1 MSRVA
6 IDWARLRTGA
16 IVMAVVVVVLWLI
29 EGVDTLTNHALDAF
43 GIRPWSIVGLDGI
56 VFAPLLHASFAHLA
70 ANSLP
75 LFVLG
80 TALWASGLRQWVVA
94 TVSGWVISG
103 ILAWLLTPIHYL
115 VLGASGVIFGWIT
128 YLIVRGFLSRRW
140 AHIVLGLVVALVYGS
155 VLLGVFPVST
165 GVSWQGHLGGAIGGV
180 LAAWLL
186 FRREGREP
194 APRRG
199 FA

>member
-1 MSRVA
+1 MSHVTF
-6 IDWARLRTGA
+6 DWRRLRTGA
-16 IVMAVVVVVLWLI
+16 IVMAAVVVVLWLI
-29 EGVDTLTNHALDAF
+29 EYVDTLTNHALDAF
-43 GIRPWSIVGLDGI
+43 GIRPWSLLGLDGI
-56 VFAPLLHASFAHLA
+56 LFAPLLHASFAHVA

-80 TALWASGLRQWVVA
+80 TVIWASGLRQWVVA
-94 TVSGWVISG
+94 TVTGWVTSG

-140 AHIVLGLVVALVYGS
+140 PHIVLGLVVAFLYGS
-155 VLLGVFPVST
+155 VLLGVFPMSA
-165 GVSWQGHLGGAIGGV
+165 GVSWQGHLGGALGGV

-186 FRREGREP
+186 FRHERE
-194 APRRG
+194 RRTRRVVI
-199 FA
+199 

>member
-1 MSRVA
+1 MSHVTF
-6 IDWARLRTGA
+6 DWRRLRTGA
-16 IVMAVVVVVLWLI
+16 IVMAAVVVVLWLI
-29 EGVDTLTNHALDAF
+29 EYVDTLTNHALDAF
-43 GIRPWSIVGLDGI
+43 GIRPWNLLGLDGI
-56 VFAPLLHASFAHLA
+56 VFAPLLHASFAHVA

-80 TALWASGLRQWVVA
+80 TVIWASGLRQWVVA
-94 TVSGWVISG
+94 TVTGWVTSG

-140 AHIVLGLVVALVYGS
+140 PHIVLGLVVAFLYGS
-155 VLLGVFPVST
+155 VLLGVFPMSA
-165 GVSWQGHLGGAIGGV
+165 GVSWQGHLGGALGGV

-186 FRREGREP
+186 FRHERE
-194 APRRG
+194 RRTRRVVI
-199 FA
+199 

>member
-1 MSRVA
+1 MSRVT
-6 IDWARLRTGA
+6 IDWRRLRTGA
-16 IVMAVVVVVLWLI
+16 LVMAAVVAVLWLI
-29 EGVDTLTNHALDAF
+29 EGVDTLTNHALDGL
-43 GIRPWSIVGLDGI
+43 GIRPWNIEGLDGI
-56 VFAPLLHASFAHLA
+56 VFAPLLHASFAHVA

-80 TALWASGLRQWVVA
+80 TAIWASGLRQWVVA
-94 TVSGWVISG
+94 TVTGWVTSG

-140 AHIVLGLVVALVYGS
+140 PHIVLGLVIAFLYGS
-155 VLLGVFPVST
+155 VLLGVFPMST
-165 GVSWQGHLGGAIGGV
+165 GVSWQGHLGGALGGV

-186 FRREGREP
+186 FRRERSRR
-194 APRRG
+194 PRG
-199 FA
+199 SVI